1 MAKKKKNVLIIIGI
15 VVVGLI
21 LLTSLVSY
29 SDEISSLFAEKE
41 KPEQQNNTQPATG
54 KPPVASLMVSRTR
67 VEVGIAVLFDANE
80 SYDPDYQEDGTDY
93 KGIVSY
99 IWDYGIPDMD
109 PEYGNT
115 SQRQQSF
122 PETGDY
128 TVTLTV
134 VDESEMTD
142 SMSVVITVVNQG
154 TTISLGSTVMIGEP
168 IYEPIGVIGNSTEVN
183 WTVKKDATQMNLTIS
198 ITGWDFRNQK
208 SSTVEILLYNPYE
221 KLLNNATVSLTGSQ
235 NVEWS
240 FSPGEI
246 DVVGDYYLYIQC
258 MDGAAF
264 VSVDGYVNYL

>member
-1 MAKKKKNVLIIIGI
+1 MAKKKNVLIIIGI

-29 SDEISSLFAEKE
+29 SDEISALFAEKE
-41 KPEQQNNTQPATG
+41 KPEQQNNTQPSTG

-80 SYDPDYQEDGTDY
+80 SYDPDYVEDGTDY

-99 IWDYGIPDMD
+99 IWDYSIPDMD
-109 PEYGNT
+109 PEFGNT
-115 SQRQQSF
+115 TQRQQSF

-142 SMSVVITVVNQG
+142 SISVVITVVNQG
-154 TTISLGSTVMIGEP
+154 TTVSLGSTVMIGEP

-183 WTVKKDATQMNLTIS
+183 WTVKKDATQMNLTIA
-198 ITGWDFRNQK
+198 INGYDFRNQHP
-208 SSTVEILLYNPYE
+208 STVEILLYNPYE
-221 KLLNNATVSLTGSQ
+221 KLLNNATISLIGGQT
-235 NVEWS
+235 VEWS
-240 FSPGEI
+240 FGPGEI

-258 MDGAAF
+258 MEGAAM
-264 VSVDGYVNYL
+264 VSLDGYVNYL

>member
-1 MAKKKKNVLIIIGI
+1 MEKKSKKVLTIVGI
-15 VVVGLI
+15 VVAGLI
-21 LLTSLVSY
+21 LLTALVSY

-41 KPEQQNNTQPATG
+41 KTEQQNNTQPATG

-99 IWDYGIPDMD
+99 IWDYGIPDMEL
-109 PEYGNT
+109 EYGNT

-122 PETGDY
+122 PDTGDY

-154 TTISLGSTVMIGEP
+154 TTISLGSTIMIGEP
-168 IYEPIGVIGNSTEVN
+168 VYEPLGVIGNSTEVN
-183 WTVKKDATQMNLTIS
+183 WTVKKDATQMNITIT
-198 ITGWDFRNQK
+198 INGYDFRNQHPN
-208 SSTVEILLYNPYE
+208 TVEILLYNPYE
-221 KLLNNATVSLTGSQ
+221 KLLNNATISVIGGQ

-240 FSPGEI
+240 FGPGEM
-246 DVVGDYYLYIQC
+246 DVDGDYYLYIQC
-258 MDGAAF
+258 MEGAAL